1 MMNESI
7 IEHVDENFKP
17 ENIIVKKSK
26 KTRCKVCIKKSLIC
40 SCVLSIL
47 VLTHY
52 IAFSVGYGMC
62 YHDDSSNDS

>member
-7 IEHVDENFKP
+7 IEHVDEDFKP
-17 ENIIVKKSK
+17 ENIIVQRTK
-26 KTRCKVCIKKSLIC
+26 KTRCKVCIKKSLIY

-52 IAFSVGYGMC
+52 IAFGIGYGMC